1 MVGMRS
7 PDVKTRC
14 YLERSRPVAVMPSR
28 VQDNIDEQWSKEN
41 VGHVKYTSRR
51 AKLLFCREAFC
62 GLNLARRN
70 KNTRRLL
77 AKCAPFEDGGSEYE
91 ALKVRKDQSHVN

>member
-1 MVGMRS
+1 MRS

-14 YLERSRPVAVMPSR
+14 YLERSHPVAVMPSR
-28 VQDNIDEQWSKEN
+28 VQDNIDEQWSKKN
-41 VGHVKYTSRR
+41 VGHVKYTSPRYSSSSTVG
-51 AKLLFCREAFC
+51 EAFC

-91 ALKVRKDQSHVN
+91 ALKVRKDQSRAKLR